1 MYRSAL
7 HCFNPSLKSVVLVN
21 NTTTR
26 EDALCVHAGQLCFLT
41 ELLLFKGFGAWFRD
55 KWLQHKLKKRC
66 SDEWFLC
73 EFSSPVKM
81 GNRLRLNEK
90 QFSPTWLRA
99 ARPGIIDETWSHLV
113 RDSATSILIM
123 EDFRGCGSCGRLHRP
138 EKNTQCI
145 HIPWRHLS
153 PELTVDLKRI
163 KCLKWRSVLK
173 LLINTQHAS
182 SQDDLYLRLAEL

>member
-1 MYRSAL
+1 
-7 HCFNPSLKSVVLVN
+7 
-21 NTTTR
+21 
-26 EDALCVHAGQLCFLT
+26 
-41 ELLLFKGFGAWFRD
+41 
-55 KWLQHKLKKRC
+55 
-66 SDEWFLC
+66 
-73 EFSSPVKM
+73 M

-163 KCLKWRSVLK
+163 KCLKWRSVLNK
-173 LLINTQHAS
+173 HTTRILTGRFVFKTSWALIHGFSDVIIILDCFLNRLNHKNTLNFTVFKKPTVTEKSELEHRAAVTWAS
-182 SQDDLYLRLAEL
+182 NHREMI